1 METDGWNGPGPKP
14 NEVKGTT
21 PSDKMDFALG
31 IKSHVAVQTADT
43 ITVISENSLFLR
55 DTLKVSCV

>member
-1 METDGWNGPGPKP
+1 MKP
-14 NEVKGTT
+14 NKVKGMT

-31 IKSHVAVQTADT
+31 VKCHMAVQSTDT

-55 DTLKVSCV
+55 DTLKTSCV